1 MSARRFIILISTLS
15 IIFASCGGGDP
26 AVDLSGATIDT
37 VVTPDFLNAGENFEV
52 ECVVSSPSG
61 KVLSTATG
69 FTVEPGKGVIVD
81 GARVTPQYPG
91 IYTVTCMLPDQSV
104 KDDTPAVVTV
114 TEKGINK
121 VNTYL
126 DPTEIMAGGQAKVIC
141 TVFNAGSELVEWPTE
156 VVVTPEEGVTV
167 DGHVLTGDLMGDYEV
182 ACATLD
188 LPFMDE
194 TPEILTVIAGD
205 PVVVRATIKE
215 DEIQAGN
222 TVPVFCTVEDAGGN
236 ALEYASTPDPQD
248 GIEIAGNQLTGVVAG
263 EYDVTCTSEELP
275 ELEQISDHLVVV
287 AGDIAGVNLIASP
300 NKPVFKLEDTVTLSL
315 EAIDSM
321 GNVIEG
327 VGGTIT
333 GPADDGIVDEGEDA
347 FTFVAEGAYD
357 FTGTL
362 EPPFE
367 DISDSITLLCDE
379 TGPDILVEFPPRGA
393 TLDGEA
399 GILVIGRVK
408 DAVSDIKAVKVNDE
422 NVELEPDGFF
432 TVPMES
438 LHGMNTI
445 DIQAFD
451 QHNNKGKV
459 FQSYYYSTE
468 YVDYAPQE
476 MAAVQL
482 EQALVIYLGQAFL
495 DDGDH
500 DPNNID
506 DLATIVEILLGSL
519 DIQGLL
525 GGSDVPIVDT
535 TMPGLLNWGTSIAGF
550 EFSLN
555 GDLVIQASI
564 IEIIMDNPVVAIST
578 RDGGIAMYLGFE
590 GTPDTPGVGI
600 ALALTLGFDL
610 TVTTSLG
617 GQDLF
622 SAGIGPSVTT
632 QMGAYLEAL
641 ALDTDIDIHKEPGGE
656 LDIAVANLSIDLIGI
671 NIEPLQD
678 LMIDLGAVEFN
689 GQEIFQL
696 GEIPLSNL
704 VSGIND
710 ILSDVLIDPILN
722 FLLPR
727 ARDLLEPLGETTV
740 TQILQDVLT
749 NFALDLPIPIPALPG
764 QTEGTTLDF
773 STFLSTAIFTEE
785 GGELGLGAG
794 FLTEKKIERDSLGCL
809 LRAGC
814 LVGDYGSPEFDTSEK
829 FEIGAKLDMVNELLF
844 ALYWGGGLK
853 LNIDGSVLGDIDLGG
868 FGISDL
874 NLATDFWLPP
884 ILDDCNAKSQVALQV
899 GDLFLDVGFKI
910 MGAPLTLGI
919 FVSVSAEAEI
929 FGAGQEIGLNIL
941 GITDIGT
948 QILSVEGSLGPFEG
962 MFDIEELIENILV
975 PLILEQV
982 SNLSLGSFPIPE
994 IDLGGLLP
1002 GIPPGTTLTLGNL
1015 EISMKKGFLTFGG
1028 ELL

>member
-1 MSARRFIILISTLS
+1 MNARRFSALIIALSFVST
-15 IIFASCGGGDP
+15 SCGGGDP
-26 AVDLSGATIDT
+26 AIDLTGATVDT
-37 VVTPDFLNAGENFEV
+37 VVTPDFLNAGETFEV
-52 ECVVSSPSG
+52 DCVVSSPSG
-61 KVLSTATG
+61 KTLNTETG
-69 FTVEPGKGVIVD
+69 FTVEPGKGVAVN
-81 GARVTPQYPG
+81 GGRVTPQYAG
-91 IYTVTCMLPDQSV
+91 IYTVTCMLPDQTV
-104 KDDTPAVVTV
+104 KDDSPAIVTV
-114 TEKGINK
+114 TQKGINK

-126 DPTEIMAGGQAKVIC
+126 NPEEVMAGGEAKVTC
-141 TVFNAGSELVEWPTE
+141 TVFTAGSELVEWPTE
-156 VVVTPEEGVTV
+156 VLVTPEEGVTV
-167 DGHVLTGDLMGDYEV
+167 DGHVLTGDLMGTYEV
-182 ACATLD
+182 ACAAVD
-188 LPFMDE
+188 LPFVDE
-194 TPEILTVIAGD
+194 TPELLTVIAGD
-205 PVVVRATIKE
+205 PVAVRATIKE
-215 DEIQAGN
+215 DIIQAGD
-222 TVPVFCTVEDAGGN
+222 TVPVLCTVEDAGGN
-236 ALEYASTPDPQD
+236 SLEIASTPDLQD
-248 GIEIAGNQLTGVVAG
+248 GLEIAGYQLTGVVAG
-263 EYDVTCTSEELP
+263 EYDVTCTAAELP
-275 ELEQISDHLVVV
+275 ELEQIPDHLIVEAGEV
-287 AGDIAGVNLIASP
+287 AGVKLIASP
-300 NKPVFKLEDTVTLSL
+300 NKPVFKLEDTVTLTL
-315 EAIDSM
+315 EATDGM

-327 VGGTIT
+327 IGGTIT
-333 GPADDGIVDEGEDA
+333 GPADDGVVDEGEDA

-362 EPPFE
+362 DPPFE
-367 DISDSITLLCDE
+367 TISDSLTLICDE
-379 TGPDILVEFPPRGA
+379 TGPEILVEYPPRGA
-393 TLDGEA
+393 TLDGDA
-399 GILVIGRVK
+399 GILVIGRVN

-432 TVPMES
+432 TFPMDS
-438 LHGMNTI
+438 MHGINTI
-445 DIQAFD
+445 DIKAYD
-451 QHNNKGKV
+451 QHNNDAKV

-468 YVDYAPQE
+468 WVDYAPQE

-482 EQALVIYLGQAFL
+482 EQALVIFLGQAFL

-500 DPNNID
+500 DPANID
-506 DLATIVEILLGSL
+506 DLATIIEILLGSL

-535 TMPGLLNWGTSIAGF
+535 TMPGILNWGTSIAGF
-550 EFSLN
+550 DFSIT

-564 IEIIMDNPVVAIST
+564 IEIIMENPVVAIST

-590 GTPDTPGVGI
+590 GDPDNPGVGI
-600 ALALTLGFDL
+600 TLALTLGFDL
-610 TVTTSLG
+610 TVSTSLG

-622 SAGIGPSVTT
+622 SAGIGPSVST

-656 LDIAVANLSIDLIGI
+656 LDIAVANLSIDLVGI

-696 GEIPLSNL
+696 GAIPLSNL

-710 ILSDVLIDPILN
+710 ILSDVLIDPLLN
-722 FLLPR
+722 FLLPL
-727 ARDLLEPLGETTV
+727 ALDLLEPLVETTV
-740 TQILQDVLT
+740 TQVLQDVLT

-764 QTEGTTLDF
+764 QTEGVTLDF
-773 STFLSTAIFTEE
+773 STFLSTAIFTET

-844 ALYWGGGLK
+844 ALYWGGGLE

-884 ILDDCNAKSQVALQV
+884 ILEDCTAKSQVALQV

-910 MGAPLTLGI
+910 MGAPLKLGL
-919 FVSVSAEAEI
+919 FVSVTAEAEI
-929 FGAGQEIGLNIL
+929 FGQGQEIGLNIL
-941 GITDIGT
+941 GITEIGT

>member
-1 MSARRFIILISTLS
+1 MNARRCFALLLALS
-15 IIFASCGGGDP
+15 LVSASCGGGDP
-26 AVDLSGATIDT
+26 AVDLTGATVDT
-37 VVTPDFLNAGENFEV
+37 VVTPDFLNAGETFEV
-52 ECVVSSPSG
+52 DCVVSSPTG
-61 KVLSTATG
+61 KVLKTSTG
-69 FTVEPGKGVIVD
+69 FTVEPGKGVAVN
-81 GARVTPQYPG
+81 GGRVTPQYAG
-91 IYTVTCMLPDQSV
+91 LYTVTCMLPDQSV
-104 KDDTPAVVTV
+104 KDSTPAIVTV
-114 TEKGINK
+114 TQKGINK

-126 DPTEIMAGGQAKVIC
+126 NPEEVMAGGEAKVTC
-141 TVFNAGSELVEWPTE
+141 TVFNSGSELVEWPTE
-156 VVVTPEEGVTV
+156 VIVTPEEGVTV
-167 DGHVLTGDLMGDYEV
+167 DGHVLTGDLVGTYEV
-182 ACATLD
+182 ACAAVD
-188 LPFMDE
+188 LPFVDE
-194 TPEILTVIAGD
+194 TPELLTVIAGD
-205 PVVVRATIKE
+205 PVAVRATIKE
-215 DEIQAGN
+215 DIIQAGE
-222 TVPVFCTVEDAGGN
+222 TVPVLCTVEDAGGN
-236 ALEYASTPDPQD
+236 SLEIASTPDLQD
-248 GIEIAGNQLTGVVAG
+248 GLEIAGNQLTGVVAG
-263 EYDVTCTSEELP
+263 EYDVTCTAAELP
-275 ELEQISDHLVVV
+275 ELEQIPDHLVVEAGEV
-287 AGDIAGVNLIASP
+287 AGVKIIASP
-300 NKPVFKLEDTVTLSL
+300 NKPVFKLEDTVTLTL
-315 EAIDSM
+315 EATDGM

-327 VGGTIT
+327 IGGTIA
-333 GPADDGIVDEGEDA
+333 GPADDGVVDEGDDA
-347 FTFVAEGAYD
+347 FTFVAEGAYA

-367 DISDSITLLCDE
+367 TISDSITLICDE
-379 TGPDILVEFPPRGA
+379 SGPEILVEYPPRGA
-393 TLDGEA
+393 TLDGDGA
-399 GILVIGRVK
+399 ILVIGRIN

-422 NVELEPDGFF
+422 NVDLEPDGFF
-432 TVPMES
+432 TFPMDS
-438 LHGMNTI
+438 LHGINTI
-445 DIQAFD
+445 DIKAYD
-451 QHNNKGKV
+451 QFNNDSKV

-468 YVDYAPQE
+468 WVDYAPQE

-482 EQALVIYLGQAFL
+482 EQALLIYLGQAFL

-500 DPNNID
+500 DPANID

-535 TMPGLLNWGTSIAGF
+535 SIPGILNWGTSIAGF
-550 EFSLN
+550 DFSIS
-555 GDLVIQASI
+555 GDLIIQASI

-590 GTPDTPGVGI
+590 GDPASPGVGI
-600 ALALTLGFDL
+600 TLALTLGFDL
-610 TVTTSLG
+610 TVSTSLG

-622 SAGIGPSVTT
+622 SAGIGPSIST

-641 ALDTDIDIHKEPGGE
+641 ALDTDIDIHKEPGGD
-656 LDIAVANLSIDLIGI
+656 LDIAVANLSIDLVGI

-704 VSGIND
+704 VSGLND
-710 ILSDVLIDPILN
+710 ILSDVLIDPLLN
-722 FLLPR
+722 FLLPL
-727 ARDLLEPLGETTV
+727 ALDLLEPLVETTV
-740 TQILQDVLT
+740 TQVLQDVLT
-749 NFALDLPIPIPALPG
+749 NFAIDLPIPIPALPG
-764 QTEGTTLDF
+764 QTEPITLDF
-773 STFLSTAIFTEE
+773 STFLSTAIFTEA

-794 FLTEKKIERDSLGCL
+794 FLSEKKIERDSLGCL

-884 ILDDCNAKSQVALQV
+884 ILEDCTAKSQVALQV

-910 MGAPLTLGI
+910 MGAPLKLGL
-919 FVSVSAEAEI
+919 FVSVTAEAEI
-929 FGAGQEIGLNIL
+929 FGQGQEIGLNIL
-941 GITDIGT
+941 GITEIGT

-1002 GIPPGTTLTLGNL
+1002 GIPPGSTLTLGNL
-1015 EISMKKGFLTFGG
+1015 EITMKKGFLTFGG